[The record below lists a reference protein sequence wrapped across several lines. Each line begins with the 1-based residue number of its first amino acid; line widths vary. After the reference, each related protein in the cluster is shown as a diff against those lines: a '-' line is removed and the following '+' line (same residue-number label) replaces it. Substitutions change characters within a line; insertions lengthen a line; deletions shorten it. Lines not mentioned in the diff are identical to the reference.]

1 MEILQDGQSLL
12 TIRIKGGWLWHIVIQ
27 LHLYYLKKNLL
38 LLLLLLLRS
47 VKKME
52 MTIVVVNA
60 PFHQSW
66 YLSIHHPSRPVLLW
80 IIWEIHWQYWMM
92 GRLVGLCPRLLL
104 LLPPLI

>member
-1 MEILQDGQSLL
+1 
-12 TIRIKGGWLWHIVIQ
+12 
-27 LHLYYLKKNLL
+27 
-38 LLLLLLLRS
+38 
-47 VKKME
+47 ME

-104 LLPPLI
+104 LLPPLIWTMELVGLIWMEFLLLYRMMVAAAAAVAGAVAAAAAADQS